1 MRITIAIDSFKGCL
15 SSAEAGQAV
24 KEGVA
29 KVLPDADIIVSPIA
43 DGGEGTVRTLVSS
56 LNGEFRYTET
66 VGPLGDKVTAEWG
79 IINAETAVIETAS
92 AAGITLID
100 SERRNP
106 LLASSYGVGELINAA
121 IEEGCRR
128 FIIGIGGSAVNDG
141 GAGMLEALG
150 FELRDEDNNI
160 IPRGAIGL
168 SRLKSISCA
177 NANPLLEECS
187 FRVACDVQNPLCG
200 EKGCSRIYGPQKGA
214 DEDMIV
220 KMDSWLN
227 DFAVLSGGN
236 PQMPGAGAAGG
247 MGFAFAVFL
256 HASLEK
262 GTGIIID
269 ETRLEETI
277 EASDLVI
284 TGEGR
289 MDSQTVMGKV
299 PVGVAS
305 IAKKYGKKVIAFCGC
320 ADEDAETCNEYGID
334 AIFPI
339 LRNVV
344 TLEEAVDRTRAA
356 RNLASTSEQVAR
368 LIKIMMSE

>member
-15 SSAEAGQAV
+15 SSAEVGQAV

-29 KVLPDADIIVSPIA
+29 KVLPDADLIVSPIA

-269 ETRLEETI
+269 ETRLEEKI
-277 EASDLVI
+277 KASDLVI

-320 ADEDAETCNEYGID
+320 ADEDAEICNEYGID